1 MDVKQHSRM
10 NRIFSE
16 LRSCVKDE
24 VDVLGSPLLTVRP
37 VSVDVKRQRKRGT
50 MDAEMTTAEFYKAKF
65 K

>member
-1 MDVKQHSRM
+1 M
-10 NRIFSE
+10 
-16 LRSCVKDE
+16 KDE

-50 MDAEMTTAEFYKAKF
+50 VDAEMTTAEFYKAKF